1 MLRAAL
7 VLTFA
12 ATTLSAQAPFE
23 GAISMT
29 LTADDGKSTDVAYM
43 MKDGKIRMEMAGG
56 RGGQTMVMIFDMA
69 EKKMLMIMTAQ
80 KMYMEQDIGGGA
92 VAAASEKAK
101 PAKPGKFVATGKTE
115 TVAGYKCAHY
125 AATEDDGSTRDVCV
139 GKGLG
144 AFRMPSSG
152 AGRGGPP
159 KDPSWK
165 EALGEGGFPLKV
177 QKGDKVVFEVKSIDK
192 KPLDAA
198 LFAAPEGFRKMDMG
212 GMPKRP

>member
-12 ATTLSAQAPFE
+12 AATLSAQAPFE

-56 RGGQTMVMIFDMA
+56 RAGQTMTMIFDMA

-101 PAKPGKFVATGKTE
+101 PAKFVATGKTE

-152 AGRGGPP
+152 GGRGGPP